1 MHQHAKLCFLLLCKM
16 SYKILRI
23 YRKFSF
29 ERRRKI
35 ICRSA
40 DVSMVIFFLRH
51 ICKNQKKSA
60 FPSLI
65 RYFKEK
71 KSDTYLYQYHI
82 INKLKRICIY
92 TYSFLAPK
100 IYPIITSIEKGDI
113 N

>member
-60 FPSLI
+60 SPSLI

-71 KSDTYLYQYHI
+71 KSDTYLYQYHF
-82 INKLKRICIY
+82 INKLKRCC
-92 TYSFLAPK
+92 
-100 IYPIITSIEKGDI
+100 DR
-113 N
+113 